1 MPLSSVWHPDIS
13 VEPDT
18 FTPPLRPMWRRTTRQ
33 HGTSWLGA
41 ASWWWCIVAWVALG
55 AQPSLSDCEIQPNSI
70 GHVAIPDSMTSIE
83 SAAFVACVNMTS
95 ITIPDSVTSIGAFA
109 FQDCTGLTSVTLA
122 DSVAVI
128 NASCFIRCSS
138 LVAVNLSSSLQVIPA
153 FAFEGATRLASVN
166 LTAITSV
173 HPTAFSNCAC
183 SVSVYTAGADICN
196 CMPIGCGS
204 PALVSDAPTSAPTS
218 APTTSPTVRP
228 IAAPSAVPSFVR
240 PGTASDTG
248 GESTTSSPAIEI
260 VATAVG
266 LVIILLVAIAVIVG
280 RQKTKSRKAT
290 TQLQPSTTNP
300 EFSMLK
306 TTSSAKMFGLS
317 SAHSQSTTVGLPGGP
332 APTTMGGAGLRQP
345 HDTTIVV
352 APYALDGIDYSIPS
366 EVGRSDSG
374 QPSTGHKQSHDSSVA
389 MVLDEVEYAIP
400 TEIGRSDSGQPSTGH
415 KQSGTGSV
423 AMALDEVDGVDYAIP
438 SEIGHT
444 GFDPP
449 SAIYA
454 SVEPDRKNHP

>member
-1 MPLSSVWHPDIS
+1 
-13 VEPDT
+13 
-18 FTPPLRPMWRRTTRQ
+18 
-33 HGTSWLGA
+33 
-41 ASWWWCIVAWVALG
+41 
-55 AQPSLSDCEIQPNSI
+55 
-70 GHVAIPDSMTSIE
+70 
-83 SAAFVACVNMTS
+83 MTS

-128 NASCFIRCSS
+128 NESCFIRCSS

-153 FAFEGATRLASVN
+153 SAFEATQLASVN

-173 HPTAFSNCAC
+173 HSTAFRYCAC

-248 GESTTSSPAIEI
+248 GESTTSSPATEI
-260 VATAVG
+260 VAIAVG

-317 SAHSQSTTVGLPGGP
+317 SAHSQSTTVGSPGGP
-332 APTTMGGAGLRQP
+332 APTTMGGAGLSQP

-374 QPSTGHKQSHDSSVA
+374 QPSTRHKQSRDSSVA
-389 MVLDEVEYAIP
+389 MAFDEVDEVEYAIP

-415 KQSGTGSV
+415 KPHKQSGIGSV